1 MAGKYTK
8 HGLSNTKLYHV
19 WFDMVD
25 RCTNPEHKNYKNYG
39 GRGITVCD
47 EWIADVKRFI
57 ADMGPT
63 YVEGLTLDRI
73 HNDKGYYYLNCD
85 WVTPSKNAKNRRNS
99 IQEQS
104 EFDYVTYDKQSRKWQ
119 YLRKFKSKE
128 DAETFAAVVI
138 QEYDSWETDL

>member
-8 HGLSNTKLYHV
+8 HGLLNTKLYHV

-73 HNDKGYYYLNCD
+73 YIM
-85 WVTPSKNAKNRRNS
+85 T
-99 IQEQS
+99 E
-104 EFDYVTYDKQSRKWQ
+104 
-119 YLRKFKSKE
+119 
-128 DAETFAAVVI
+128 VI
-138 QEYDSWETDL
+138 TI